1 MILYALR
8 CDNEHEFESWFK
20 DSAAFD
26 KQAKRKLIACPHCSS
41 NAIEKAIMAPRL
53 GKGGDVKRRGSKPG
67 RPEDDKGAGAPQTRE
82 MAVAP
87 DPQAQALR
95 RQLLELRRQV
105 EANCD
110 YVGPRFAEEARRMHY
125 GESDPRGIY
134 GESSPQEAEA
144 LAEEGIA
151 VARLPWIEA
160 GDA

>member
-26 KQAKRKLIACPHCSS
+26 RQAKRKLVTCPHCGSS
-41 NAIEKAIMAPRL
+41 AVEKAIMAPR
-53 GKGGDVKRRGSKPG
+53 VARG
-67 RPEDDKGAGAPQTRE
+67 RPQ
-82 MAVAP
+82 AP
-87 DPQAQALR
+87 DAGSAETPSPAPDAAPGKSVAADPRARELR

-105 EANCD
+105 ESNCD
-110 YVGPRFAEEARRMHY
+110 YVGPRFAEEARRIHY

-134 GESSPQEAEA
+134 GETSREDAEA
-144 LAEEGIA
+144 LAEEG
-151 VARLPWIEA
+151 VGFARIPWVDS